1 MRDIHLLKLVI
12 GVEISTRPVKN
23 SGKDGKLRNSNNL
36 SAAAAP
42 KIITFRRS
50 MTILEYC

>member
-1 MRDIHLLKLVI
+1 MRDIHLLKLVT

-23 SGKDGKLRNSNNL
+23 SGKVGKLRKSSSL

-42 KIITFRRS
+42 KTIAFRRS
-50 MTILEYC
+50 MTIFEYC